1 MTARDV
7 VRAIALA
14 GALAVVALAAG
25 CERERRDFDPP
36 KGASSAPASRATSN
50 RPGAHEPLRPG
61 LRPDR
66 PGPAH
71 EVESNAFLVNNG
83 KRLYRWYNCN
93 GCHAQGGGGFGPALM
108 DAAWLYGAEPADI
121 YVSIVEGRPGGMP
134 AFGGRIPEDQV
145 WQLVAYVR
153 SLGGHLRKDAAPS
166 RADGLAGAPPE
177 NTRRPMPPVAAPQ
190 DPAAASAP
198 ASAPPP
204 APWPPAPASAASAL
218 AAASSPSAPAAASP
232 GASR

>member
-1 MTARDV
+1 VSARV
-7 VRAIALA
+7 LPLAAALVA
-14 GALAVVALAAG
+14 VALATG

-36 KGASSAPASRATSN
+36 KGASSSPASRSTSN
-50 RPGAHEPLRPG
+50 RPGAAEPLRPG
-61 LRPDR
+61 LRPER

-83 KRLYRWYNCN
+83 KRLFRWYNCN
-93 GCHAQGGGGFGPALM
+93 GCHGQGGGGFGPALM

-134 AFGGRIPEDQV
+134 SFGGRIPEDQV

-153 SLGGHLRKDAAPS
+153 SLSGQLRQDAAPS

-177 NTRRPMPPVAAPQ
+177 NTRPPLQPVAAPT

-198 ASAPPP
+198 ASSPPP
-204 APWPPAPASAASAL
+204 APSPSPPAPASAA
-218 AAASSPSAPAAASP
+218 AASSPSASTAAAP

>member
-1 MTARDV
+1 VSTRV
-7 VRAIALA
+7 VPLVAAL
-14 GALAVVALAAG
+14 LATVLATG

-36 KGASSAPASRATSN
+36 KGASSSPASRSTSN

-61 LRPDR
+61 LRPER

-83 KRLYRWYNCN
+83 KRLFRWYNCN
-93 GCHAQGGGGFGPALM
+93 GCHGQGGGGYGPALM
-108 DAAWLYGAEPADI
+108 DAAWLYGADPADI

-153 SLGGHLRKDAAPS
+153 SLSGQLRQDAAPS

-177 NTRRPMPPVAAPQ
+177 NTRPEMKPVAAPA

-198 ASAPPP
+198 ASSPPP
-204 APWPPAPASAASAL
+204 VPAPSPASATSSATGTNAASASSS
-218 AAASSPSAPAAASP
+218 ATAASR

>member
-1 MTARDV
+1 MSARV
-7 VRAIALA
+7 LPLA
-14 GALAVVALAAG
+14 AVLVAVALATG

-36 KGASSAPASRATSN
+36 KGASSSPASRSTSN

-61 LRPDR
+61 LRPER

-83 KRLYRWYNCN
+83 KRLFRWYNCN
-93 GCHAQGGGGFGPALM
+93 GCHGQGGGGYGPALM

-134 AFGGRIPEDQV
+134 SFGGRIPEDQV

-153 SLGGHLRKDAAPS
+153 SLSGQLRQDAAPS

-177 NTRRPMPPVAAPQ
+177 NTRPEMKPVAAPT

-198 ASAPPP
+198 ASSPPP
-204 APWPPAPASAASAL
+204 VSAPSAASSVA
-218 AAASSPSAPAAASP
+218 AADAASSASSATAATQ